1 MIWLFLFACALD
13 VIVNPVLSAV
23 VLMEDDTEDSNP
35 WDLPELQDTG
45 VPWSGEDWR
54 SSLSSDI

>member
-1 MIWLFLFACALD
+1 MCALD
-13 VIVNPVLSAV
+13 VVVNSAIPTV
-23 VLMEDDTEDSNP
+23 VLMEDDTEGSNP

-45 VPWSGEDWR
+45 VPWSGEDGR

>member
-1 MIWLFLFACALD
+1 MMWWYDDCLLD
-13 VIVNPVLSAV
+13 VIVSTALSTV

-35 WDLPELQDTG
+35 WDLPELQDTS
-45 VPWSGEDWR
+45 VPWGGEDWS

>member
-1 MIWLFLFACALD
+1 MIVFICVCVLD
-13 VIVNPVLSAV
+13 VIVSSAVPTV

-45 VPWSGEDWR
+45 VPWSGEDRR
-54 SSLSSDI
+54 SSLSW